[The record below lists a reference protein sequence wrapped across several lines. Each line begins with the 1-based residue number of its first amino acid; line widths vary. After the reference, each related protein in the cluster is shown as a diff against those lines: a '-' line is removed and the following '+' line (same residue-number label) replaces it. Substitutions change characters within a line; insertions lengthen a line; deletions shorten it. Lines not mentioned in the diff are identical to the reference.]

1 MFNPDGI
8 NNEDPPLPLNEDIS
22 EELRKKKEEAKKPMD
37 GLLLVNVVLGR
48 GLKMADKNSSDP
60 YCEITFPNKKTI

>member
-1 MFNPDGI
+1 
-8 NNEDPPLPLNEDIS
+8 
-22 EELRKKKEEAKKPMD
+22 MD